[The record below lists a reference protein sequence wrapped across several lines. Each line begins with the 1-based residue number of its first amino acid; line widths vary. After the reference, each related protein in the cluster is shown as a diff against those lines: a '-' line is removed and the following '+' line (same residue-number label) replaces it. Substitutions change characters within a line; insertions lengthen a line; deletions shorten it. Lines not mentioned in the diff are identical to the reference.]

1 MDQSEML
8 TLISGLY
15 DKLVADVAQRVIT
28 KLTSSEDTT
37 LDNAMDE
44 IGRAHV

>member
-28 KLTSSEDTT
+28 KDRKSTRLNSS
-37 LDNAMDE
+37 
-44 IGRAHV
+44 H